1 MPSAPRILE
10 IFEDNVTAVT
20 LQVTFEPPAT
30 PNGIITHY
38 LVNYSSPTQDE
49 VSVRIEAVEG
59 QMTYTIELIN
69 LTEFTSYTIEVSA
82 FTRIGQGDVSSR
94 VVVTNPDAASPPTGL
109 VATMIT
115 STTVELMWGYPMF
128 PRGLISGYLI
138 YVDDSD
144 PLFNLTLTMENDMSN
159 QSFTV
164 EMLQPFTEYTFS
176 VAAYAFHDGAVIIG
190 AITERIIRTLEAG
203 QLQTHT

>member
-1 MPSAPRILE
+1 ME

-20 LQVTFEPPAT
+20 IQVTFEPPTT

-38 LVNYSSPTQDE
+38 LVNYSSPNQDE
-49 VSVRIEAVEG
+49 VSMRIEAVEG
-59 QMTYTIELIN
+59 QMTYTVELVN
-69 LTEFTSYTIEVSA
+69 LAEFTSYTIEVSA
-82 FTRIGQGDVSSR
+82 FTRIGEGNVSSR

-115 STTVELMWGYPMF
+115 STTVELTWGFPMF

-144 PLFNLTLTMENDMSN
+144 PLFNLTLTMENNMSN

-190 AITERIIRTLEAG
+190 AITERTVMTLEAG